1 MYVQMFYD
9 IYIYYRMYEKYQSK
23 QYCAMSENQLRG
35 SAKGN
40 CSSFRVLDPY
50 IFFVGHEKK
59 TFLLHKNS
67 NNVIIRSI
75 WSRSLQYYY

>member
-9 IYIYYRMYEKYQSK
+9 IYIYRMYEKYQSK

-50 IFFVGHEKK
+50 IFLLAMKK

>member
-1 MYVQMFYD
+1 
-9 IYIYYRMYEKYQSK
+9 MYEKYQSK

-50 IFFVGHEKK
+50 IFLLAMKK
-59 TFLLHKNS
+59 KRFYCTKI
-67 NNVIIRSI
+67 VIT
-75 WSRSLQYYY
+75 